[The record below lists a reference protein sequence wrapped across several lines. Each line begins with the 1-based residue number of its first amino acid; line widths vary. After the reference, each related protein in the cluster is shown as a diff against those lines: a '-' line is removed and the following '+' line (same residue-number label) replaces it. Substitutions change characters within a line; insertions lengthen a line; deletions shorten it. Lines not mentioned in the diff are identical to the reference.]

1 MSLKYGQISTLK
13 GASCLDSF
21 SSHDVKSPRVREPLN
36 PVGAKAL
43 IRRIRESG
51 SIVLSGEARRRM
63 REREVS
69 AVEIDHALRAGVV
82 DPGEYA
88 NGSWRYRV
96 RSHQICVVVA
106 FDSAAELVVVTTWR
120 W

>member
-1 MSLKYGQISTLK
+1 LTP
-13 GASCLDSF
+13 A
-21 SSHDVKSPRVREPLN
+21 R
-36 PVGAKAL
+36 AKLL

-51 SIVLSGEARRRM
+51 SIALSGEARKRM
-63 REREVS
+63 QERGVS
-69 AVEIDHALRAGVV
+69 AIEIDHALRAGIV

-96 RSHQICVVVA
+96 SSHRICVVIA
-106 FDSAAELVVVTTWR
+106 FDSAVELIVVTTWR